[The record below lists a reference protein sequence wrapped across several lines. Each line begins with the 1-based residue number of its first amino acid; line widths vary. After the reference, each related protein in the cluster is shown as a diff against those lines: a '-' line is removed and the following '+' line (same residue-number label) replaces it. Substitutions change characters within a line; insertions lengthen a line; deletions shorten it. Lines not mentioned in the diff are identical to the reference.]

1 MAFNCISTDITKN
14 TNHKLFKERF
24 IWELLLE
31 HVDVL
36 EDSLDDGVHVPFPV
50 VGQLHRD
57 QHQAEPGME
66 SCGHWTFS
74 WSSNL
79 AMKKFLCVATMW
91 WASPF
96 FFRWETSEP
105 GPRWPNKLL
114 KYLS

>member
-1 MAFNCISTDITKN
+1 MAFHCISDIKKN

-24 IWELLLE
+24 IWKLLLE

-57 QHQAEPGME
+57 QHQAEPGTE
-66 SCGHWTFS
+66 GCGQTFS

-114 KYLS
+114 KYLR